1 MKKFAILAFSFV
13 LTASLMAA
21 CRVNNNADT
30 TASTAATTQPTTA
43 TTAPTTVA
51 TKPSTTATNPS
62 ETGMLEDGMIDG
74 NGDAG
79 RKSGRIGRL
88 S

>member
-1 MKKFAILAFSFV
+1 MRKFAILALSFV

-21 CRVNNNADT
+21 CRGNSDTDT
-30 TASTAATTQPTTA
+30 TGSTAATTQPTTA
-43 TTAPTTVA
+43 ATTPSTAA
-51 TKPSTTATNPS
+51 TKPSTIATNPS

-74 NGDAG
+74 TGDAG
-79 RKSGRIGRL
+79 SKSGRTGRF